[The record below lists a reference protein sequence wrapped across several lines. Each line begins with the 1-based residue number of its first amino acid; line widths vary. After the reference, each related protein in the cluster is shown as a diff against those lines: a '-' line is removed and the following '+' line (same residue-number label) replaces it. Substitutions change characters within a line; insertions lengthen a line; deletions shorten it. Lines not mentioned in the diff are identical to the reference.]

1 MFAAFLVEIQIQAQ
15 STAATDEKRAGEDHQ
30 QQHLHGP
37 CVQIAFFQLRFP
49 SIMCTFNTQQSSYFH
64 RITVVESECRNR
76 DYA

>member
-49 SIMCTFNTQQSSYFH
+49 KHNVHIQHPTKFIFSQNYCG
-64 RITVVESECRNR
+64 
-76 DYA
+76 